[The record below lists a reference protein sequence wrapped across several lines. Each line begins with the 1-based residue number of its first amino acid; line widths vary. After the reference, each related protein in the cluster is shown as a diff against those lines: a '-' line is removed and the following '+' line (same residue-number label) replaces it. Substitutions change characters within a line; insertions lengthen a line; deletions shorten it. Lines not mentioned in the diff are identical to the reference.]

1 MYDKEISDA
10 KRVVA
15 EFLNEIQLKRGSLV
29 VIGCS
34 TSEIAAHGIGS
45 YSNAELGEA
54 VFVAMYEK
62 LVKAKLAVAAQCCE
76 HLNRVLI
83 MTEEDAERFG
93 YEIVNV
99 IPQPKAGGS
108 FSTAAWKHMKNP
120 VAVEHV
126 QAHAGIDVEDP
137 RRITDFRHQFPYGR
151 AGAFCAHQINMGS
164 AA

>member
-10 KRVVA
+10 KRLVA

-29 VIGCS
+29 VIGCT

-126 QAHAGIDVEDP
+126 QAHAGIDVGDTL
-137 RRITDFRHQFPYGR
+137 IGMHLKQIGR
-151 AGAFCAHQINMGS
+151 AHV
-164 AA
+164 